1 MAAAVIFLMGPT
13 ASGKTDLAIELCRQ
27 HRCEIISVDS
37 ALIYRDMN
45 IGTAK
50 PSNTVLADTPHALL
64 NIRNPDEQYSV
75 AEFCNDANRQ
85 IDAILGRGHTPLLV
99 GGTILYFRA
108 LQFGLSELPATNPV
122 IRQQLEA
129 EMQSKG
135 SAALHSRLS
144 SVDATAATRIHPND
158 RQRIQRALEV
168 FENTG
173 RSLTSWQQK
182 PKFTR
187 DDLDIHAW
195 GLFPENRAW
204 LHQDIEKRFDWMLEH
219 GAVEELQAL
228 RQNWTLSASMSSMR
242 CIGYRQIWSYL
253 EGDISYAEMRDQGIA
268 ATRQLAKRQL
278 TWLRSYPKIGLID
291 PAVHPIAHL
300 AKEISCNLPASNC

>member
-1 MAAAVIFLMGPT
+1 MATIIFLMGPT

-27 HRCEIISVDS
+27 LPCEIISVDS
-37 ALIYRDMN
+37 ALIYRQMN

-50 PSNTVLADTPHALL
+50 PTADVLADTPHALL
-64 NIRNPDEQYSV
+64 DIRNPDERYSV

-85 IDAILGRGHTPLLV
+85 IDEILARGHIPLLV
-99 GGTILYFRA
+99 GGTIMYFHA
-108 LQFGLSELPATNPV
+108 LQFGLSELPATNDK
-122 IRQQLEA
+122 IRQQIEE
-129 EMQSKG
+129 EMQLKG
-135 SAALHSRLS
+135 VAALHARLS
-144 SVDATAATRIHPND
+144 TVDATAATRIHPND

-173 RSLTSWQQK
+173 SNLTTWQQK
-182 PKFTR
+182 PKSTR

-204 LHQDIEKRFDWMLEH
+204 LHQNIEQRFDWMLNH

-228 RQNWTLSASMSSMR
+228 RKHWSLSADMSSMR

-253 EGDISYAEMRDQGIA
+253 EGDITYADMREQGIA

-278 TWLRSYPKIGLID
+278 TWLRSYPKVGLID
-291 PAVHPIAHL
+291 PAVQPITQL
-300 AKEISCNLPASNC
+300 AEQISCNLPASNC